1 MKPFIVLLLLFAGLA
16 PATAAQSVSFDPQ
29 PTLVLEVPP
38 AEVDARPVPV
48 QGTVTGTVTDAG
60 TGQPIAAVQM
70 SVVGTGLGGLTNAD
84 GRYLIANVPDG
95 PQTLRAERVGYATVD
110 VAVTIAA
117 DQTLVQDFLLSEQA
131 FALDE
136 IVVTGVPGG
145 TRRRAIGNSVSTVEA
160 AAITELAPVEDV
172 QTLLRGRT
180 PSVNMMGG
188 GMVGQGPRMRI
199 RGASTFSL
207 NGQPLIYIDGVRAN
221 NDETTGYTFGNNA
234 GVRSILT
241 SLDPEQI
248 ERIEVLKGPAAAT
261 LYGTEASRGVINVIT
276 KRGQEGGARVDLM
289 VRQGVNW
296 MADKQGK
303 VGYDNYWTDPSS
315 GQIHTLNM
323 LDYHDGLG
331 NDIYTPGSVQAYSAS
346 LSGGSADTRYFL
358 SGTYAD
364 ETGILNY
371 NWQKKFNLRT
381 NIETELSDNLG
392 LAVNMGYTNSRD
404 RLVRD
409 GFGSITEGVEFGSPR
424 LLPEHWCRTS
434 NNSFGCGLLHGYNR
448 YDMPVRDET
457 NFNHQYLNRFTGGLT
472 FNHEALGFLT
482 TRFTSGI
489 DFTGEQNV
497 AFREYQTSDTAVVSL
512 GANNR
517 RGFRNEGH
525 FTHFRTTTDFSTT
538 ANLNV
543 SSALTT
549 STSVGVQYYT
559 RTTTFLSATGQQF
572 AGPGL
577 STITSTS
584 IPGVPANNRISD
596 NTLGTYVQET
606 LGWNDRLFL
615 TGAVRVDNNSAFGND
630 IRFVTYPKASLSWVM
645 NEEGWFQDSAPAWLN
660 TLRFRLA
667 WGESGE
673 QPASFSALRTWAAV
687 TGPRSTAGVTPN
699 TVGNPDL
706 TAEVGQ
712 ETEVGFDADL
722 LDSRL
727 GLQFTYYSKL
737 TRGAILERDLPPSS
751 GFTGAQFVNA
761 GEITNSGFEVSLD
774 AQLVE
779 TSGLSWDVGLNFS
792 SNSSEILQLSGE
804 AGDTSIVFNS
814 WSSMEHRVGHPPYS
828 WFGVDVVSSDLD
840 ANGNTVNAQCSDGQ
854 GGTTP
859 CFDAGGTT
867 IAPRVFLGRAIA
879 PYEISLT
886 SDIAVGNNL
895 RFHVLITSEQGHKRF
910 DNTLRQRCRLY
921 RVCRSNHH
929 PQEWDPI
936 MKATVESSDQIID
949 SWVNDV
955 SFIRL
960 KAVSMTYDL
969 PEQYRFGSSRA
980 VLQIAA
986 QHLFTLTDWT
996 ASDPEVMFSSGG
1008 RAFMAQNN
1016 LPLPQQITASVRFSF

>member
-1 MKPFIVLLLLFAGLA
+1 MQPFIVFLFAGFAPVTLA
-16 PATAAQSVSFDPQ
+16 QAVPFDPQ
-29 PTLVLEVPP
+29 PALVLEVAS
-38 AEVDARPVPV
+38 AEVDARPVRME
-48 QGTVTGTVTDAG
+48 GTVTGMVTDAG
-60 TGQPIAAVQM
+60 TGQPISAVQI
-70 SVVGTGLGGLTNAD
+70 SIVGTGLGGLTNED
-84 GRYLIANVPDG
+84 GRYLIQNVPDG
-95 PQTLRAERVGYATVD
+95 PHTLRAERVGYATVN
-110 VAVTIAA
+110 AEITVTTGA
-117 DQTLVQDFLLSEQA
+117 TVVQDLLMSEQA

-145 TRRRAIGNSVSTVEA
+145 TRRRAIGNSVGTIEA
-160 AAITELAPVEDV
+160 GAITELTPVKDV

-261 LYGTEASRGVINVIT
+261 LYGTEASRGVINIIT

-289 VRQGVNW
+289 VRQGVNY
-296 MADKQGK
+296 MADPQGK
-303 VGYDNYWTDPSS
+303 VGYDNYWTDPGT
-315 GQIHTLNM
+315 GQVHTLNM
-323 LDYHDGLG
+323 LDYHGGLG
-331 NDIYTPGSVQAYSAS
+331 TELYTPGSVQSYSAS

-358 SGTYAD
+358 SGTYSD
-364 ETGILNY
+364 ETGLLSN

-381 NIETELSDNLG
+381 NIETEITEALG
-392 LAVNMGYTNSRD
+392 LALNMGYTNTRD

-424 LLPEHWCRTS
+424 LLPEHRCRAT
-434 NNSFGCGLLHGYNR
+434 NNGFGCDFLHGFNN
-448 YDMPVRDET
+448 YDLPIRDLT
-457 NFNHQYLNRFTGGLT
+457 NNNHQYLDRFTGGLT
-472 FNHEALGFLT
+472 FNHEALGWLSTRLT
-482 TRFTSGI
+482 TGI
-489 DFTGEQNV
+489 DYTGEQNV
-497 AFREYQTSDTAVVSL
+497 AFREYQTNDTAVVAL

-525 FTHFRTTTDFSTT
+525 FTHFRTTADFSTT
-538 ANLNV
+538 ANLNI

-549 STSVGVQYYT
+549 STSLGVQYYT

-584 IPGVPANNRISD
+584 IPAVPANNRISD
-596 NTLGTYVQET
+596 NTLGTYIQET
-606 LGWNDRLFL
+606 LGWQDRIFL

-630 IRFVTYPKASLSWVM
+630 IRFVTYPKASLSWVI
-645 NEEGWFQDSAPAWLN
+645 NEEGWFEDSAPGWLN
-660 TLRFRLA
+660 TLRLRLA

-687 TGPRSTAGVTPN
+687 TGPNSTAGVTPN

-722 LDSRL
+722 FDSRL
-727 GLQFTYYSKL
+727 GLQFTYYNKL

-761 GEITNSGFEVSLD
+761 GQITNSGLELSLN
-774 AQLVE
+774 AKLVE
-779 TSGLSWDVGLNFS
+779 SSGLSWDVGLNFS
-792 SNSSEILQLSGE
+792 SNSAEILQLSGE
-804 AGDTSIVFNS
+804 AGDTTIVFNS
-814 WSSMEHRVGHPPYS
+814 WSSMEHRVGYAPFS

-840 ANGNTVNAQCSDGQ
+840 ADGNTVNAMCSNGQ

-859 CFDAGGTT
+859 CFNAGGTT

-886 SDIAVGNNL
+886 TDIAIGNNL
-895 RFHVLITSEQGHKRF
+895 RFHVLVTSEQGHKRF

-921 RVCRSNHH
+921 RVCRANSH

-969 PEQYRFGSSRA
+969 PEQYRFGSNRA

>member
-1 MKPFIVLLLLFAGLA
+1 MPRFSVPFLLLIVGLL
-16 PATAAQSVSFDPQ
+16 S
-29 PTLVLEVPP
+29 VPP
-38 AEVDARPVPV
+38 APLAARLVPPPPTDVPAAV
-48 QGTVTGTVTDAG
+48 QGTVTGTVTDAD
-60 TGQPIAAVQM
+60 TGQPVAAVQI
-70 SVVGTGLGGLTNAD
+70 SIVGTGLGGLTNED
-84 GRYLIANVPDG
+84 GRYLVQNVPDG
-95 PQTLRAERVGYATVD
+95 PRTLRAERVGYATVSVEIS
-110 VAVTIAA
+110 VASG
-117 DQTLVQDFLLSEQA
+117 QTVVQDFQLSEQA

-145 TRRRAIGNSVSTVEA
+145 TRRRAIGNSVGTIEA
-160 AAITELAPVEDV
+160 AAITEAAPVEDV

-221 NDETTGYTFGNNA
+221 NDETTGYAFGNNA

-276 KRGQEGGARVDLM
+276 KRGQEGRARVDVM
-289 VRQGVNW
+289 VRQGVNF
-296 MADKQGK
+296 MANPQGK
-303 VGYDNYWTDPSS
+303 VGYENFWTDPAT
-315 GQIHTLNM
+315 GQVHSLNM
-323 LDYHDGLG
+323 LDYHADLG
-331 NDIYTPGSVQAYSAS
+331 TELYAPGSVQAYSGS

-358 SGTYAD
+358 SATWSD
-364 ETGILNY
+364 ETGLLGH

-381 NIETELSDNLG
+381 NIETQLTDELG
-392 LAVNMGYTNSRD
+392 LAANMGYSKSSD
-404 RLVRD
+404 RLSRD

-424 LLPEHWCRTS
+424 LLPEHRCRATD
-434 NNSFGCGLLHGYNR
+434 NGFGCDFLHGFNN
-448 YDMPVRDET
+448 YDLPIRDLTE
-457 NFNHQYLNRFTGGLT
+457 NNHQYLDRFTGGLT
-472 FNHEALGFLT
+472 FNHEAFGWLSTRLT
-482 TRFTSGI
+482 TGI
-489 DFTGEQNV
+489 DYTGEQNV
-497 AFREYQTSDTAVVSL
+497 AFREYQTNDTAVVAL

-525 FTHFRTTTDFSTT
+525 FTHFRTTADFSTT
-538 ANLNV
+538 ANLDL
-543 SSALTT
+543 SPALSAAT
-549 STSVGVQYYT
+549 SLGVQYYT

-596 NTLGTYVQET
+596 NTLGTYLQET
-606 LGWNDRLFL
+606 LGWRDRLFL

-630 IRFVTYPKASLSWVM
+630 IRFVTYPKASLSWVT
-645 NEEGWFQDSAPAWLN
+645 NEESWFRDGAPSWLN
-660 TLRFRLA
+660 TLRLRLA

-687 TGPRSTAGVTPN
+687 TGPNSTAGVTPN

-706 TAEVGQ
+706 TAEVGR
-712 ETEVGFDADL
+712 ETEVGFDAEL
-722 LDSRL
+722 LDGRL
-727 GLQFTYYSKL
+727 GLQFTFYDKL
-737 TRGAILERDLPPSS
+737 TRGAILERDLPPSG
-751 GFTGAQFVNA
+751 GFTGRQFVNA
-761 GEITNSGFEVSLD
+761 GRIANQGFEVSLD
-774 AQLVE
+774 AQMVE
-779 TSGLSWDVGLNFS
+779 RAGIDWDLGINFS

-804 AGDTSIVFNS
+804 VGDTTIVFNS
-814 WSSMEHRVGHPPYS
+814 WSSMEHRVGYAPYS
-828 WFGVDVVSSDLD
+828 WFGVDVVSASLD
-840 ANGNTVNAQCSDGQ
+840 ADGNTVGAMCSDGQ

-859 CFDAGGTT
+859 CFDEGGTT

-879 PYEISLT
+879 PWEISLT
-886 SDIAVGNNL
+886 SDVAIGGSL
-895 RFHVLITSEQGHKRF
+895 RIHVLVTSEQGHKRF

-921 RVCRSNHH
+921 RVCRANHH
-929 PQEWDPI
+929 SQEWDPI

-955 SFIRL
+955 SFVRL
-960 KAVSMTYDL
+960 KAVSVTYDL
-969 PEQYRFGSSRA
+969 PERYRFGSSRA
-980 VLQIAA
+980 VLQVAA
-986 QHLFTLTDWT
+986 QHLFTLSNWT

-1016 LPLPQQITASVRFSF
+1016 LPLPQQITASLRLSF